1 MPSRLRDEN
10 SREGAVME
18 KLEIALY
25 GAAIYLAIKSLVSL
39 MSDHSRA
46 TKQRFAVELAAAQQA
61 AAAKAAEQAVAAAA
75 AEKPEQ
81 RPLKKAG

>member
-1 MPSRLRDEN
+1 
-10 SREGAVME
+10 ME

-39 MSDHSRA
+39 MADHGR
-46 TKQRFAVELAAAQQA
+46 TMKQRLTEELAAAQRAATEAAAQQA
-61 AAAKAAEQAVAAAA
+61 APTPAKSG
-75 AEKPEQ
+75 

>member
-1 MPSRLRDEN
+1 
-10 SREGAVME
+10 ME

-39 MSDHSRA
+39 MADHGR
-46 TKQRFAVELAAAQQA
+46 TMKQRLTEELAAAQRAATEA
-61 AAAKAAEQAVAAAA
+61 AAQHAAPTPAKSG
-75 AEKPEQ
+75 

>member
-1 MPSRLRDEN
+1 
-10 SREGAVME
+10 ME

-39 MSDHSRA
+39 MSDHGRTVKHRLA
-46 TKQRFAVELAAAQQA
+46 GELAAAQR
-61 AAAKAAEQAVAAAA
+61 AA
-75 AEKPEQ
+75 AEAAAQAAPAPAKPE

>member
-1 MPSRLRDEN
+1 
-10 SREGAVME
+10 ME

-39 MSDHSRA
+39 MADHSRT
-46 TKQRFAVELAAAQQA
+46 TKQRLGAELAAAQR
-61 AAAKAAEQAVAAAA
+61 AA
-75 AEKPEQ
+75 AEAAAHAAPPVANSE

>member
-1 MPSRLRDEN
+1 
-10 SREGAVME
+10 ME

-39 MSDHSRA
+39 MADHGR
-46 TKQRFAVELAAAQQA
+46 TMKQRLTEELAAAQRAATEPAAQQA
-61 AAAKAAEQAVAAAA
+61 APTPAKSG
-75 AEKPEQ
+75 

>member
-1 MPSRLRDEN
+1 
-10 SREGAVME
+10 ME

-39 MSDHSRA
+39 MADHGR
-46 TKQRFAVELAAAQQA
+46 TVKQRFATELAAAQQA
-61 AAAKAAEQAVAAAA
+61 AAAKAAEQAAAAA
-75 AEKPEQ
+75 ALEKPEQ

>member
-1 MPSRLRDEN
+1 
-10 SREGAVME
+10 ME

-61 AAAKAAEQAVAAAA
+61 AAAKAAEQAAAAA
-75 AEKPEQ
+75 PEKPEQ

>member
-1 MPSRLRDEN
+1 MGSAAIVEQQDA
-10 SREGAVME
+10 STEGVAME

-39 MSDHSRA
+39 MADHSR
-46 TKQRFAVELAAAQQA
+46 TMKQRLGAELAAAQR
-61 AAAKAAEQAVAAAA
+61 AA
-75 AEKPEQ
+75 AETAAQAASAQAQSE

>member
-1 MPSRLRDEN
+1 LPDNN
-10 SREGAVME
+10 SKEGVAME

-39 MSDHSRA
+39 MADHGRTMKRRLTEELVAAQSAA
-46 TKQRFAVELAAAQQA
+46 TEAAAQQA
-61 AAAKAAEQAVAAAA
+61 AVPTPAKSE
-75 AEKPEQ
+75 

>member
-1 MPSRLRDEN
+1 
-10 SREGAVME
+10 ME

-39 MSDHSRA
+39 MADHSR
-46 TKQRFAVELAAAQQA
+46 TMKQRLGAELVAAQR
-61 AAAKAAEQAVAAAA
+61 AA
-75 AEKPEQ
+75 AETAAQAASAQAQSE

>member
-1 MPSRLRDEN
+1 MDFQTDCRTKN
-10 SREGAVME
+10 STEGVAME

-39 MSDHSRA
+39 MADHGR
-46 TKQRFAVELAAAQQA
+46 TMKRRLTEELAAAQRAATEA
-61 AAAKAAEQAVAAAA
+61 AAQQAGPIPAKSG
-75 AEKPEQ
+75 

>member
-1 MPSRLRDEN
+1 
-10 SREGAVME
+10 ME

-46 TKQRFAVELAAAQQA
+46 TKQRFAAELVAAQQV
-61 AAAKAAEQAVAAAA
+61 AAAKTAEQAAAAAA

>member
-1 MPSRLRDEN
+1 
-10 SREGAVME
+10 ME

-39 MSDHSRA
+39 MADHGRMV
-46 TKQRFAVELAAAQQA
+46 KQRLAGELAAAQR
-61 AAAKAAEQAVAAAA
+61 AA
-75 AEKPEQ
+75 AEAAAQAAPAPAKPE

>member
-1 MPSRLRDEN
+1 
-10 SREGAVME
+10 ME
-18 KLEIALY
+18 KMEIALY

-46 TKQRFAVELAAAQQA
+46 AKHRFAAELAAAQQA
-61 AAAKAAEQAVAAAA
+61 AAAKVVEHAAAA
-75 AEKPEQ
+75 GAPEKPEQ